1 MIKFALIRG
10 SPQIF
15 SLGCSRLSGYIV
27 GIPGNDWLARVGVSR
42 RRPVNGQESV
52 GVPGSRGTI
61 SLLTLLSTSK
71 IYIRAP
77 HLSGTP
83 SEKPVFNTQYPN
95 PPPHAS
101 QCLVNRSAWGNCLHP
116 ASSHTLQLCSSYY
129 CIIHGRRPGPASGA
143 SWTTGLSLRGCE
155 GHSQDTMI
163 SSHG

>member
-95 PPPHAS
+95 PPPPRLPVPGKQVCVGKLPPPS
-101 QCLVNRSAWGNCLHP
+101 QLPHTAALFQLLLHNTWAQAWTSLGRILDNRPVTKRL
-116 ASSHTLQLCSSYY
+116 
-129 CIIHGRRPGPASGA
+129 
-143 SWTTGLSLRGCE
+143 
-155 GHSQDTMI
+155 
-163 SSHG
+163 

>member
-95 PPPHAS
+95 PPPRLPVPGKQVCVGKLPPPS
-101 QCLVNRSAWGNCLHP
+101 QLPHTAALFQLLLHNTWAQAWTSLGRILDNRPVTKRL
-116 ASSHTLQLCSSYY
+116 
-129 CIIHGRRPGPASGA
+129 
-143 SWTTGLSLRGCE
+143 
-155 GHSQDTMI
+155 
-163 SSHG
+163 